1 MILIKNFTSLFLKEN
16 YGIDQDLKLKNILI
30 EKPNVISVIQNEQFP
45 RIHGLFYQIISG
57 EKIINNNKFDFN
69 YKAVNYYSLKKRID
83 LEQSVYEN
91 FLKIYLEDSIIEN
104 SILRNFNNLKNFLN
118 FEIDTEKPL
127 ERYSTGQ
134 ISKIIYSI
142 PLFLN
147 YDVYIF
153 SPISSDIDLDFNN
166 RIISKLTELYSSKI
180 IFMDFM
186 YDNLEREIFTNYLD
200 FRDLENIK
208 LSTLENLKSEP
219 GSLFIKTG
227 NQVINEKNLS
237 KYINDLNINFL
248 QVDKNYNILKAAE
261 AFQIKLTMSS
271 KLLSDFTFK
280 FGLNVRTKNKTIISQ
295 TSSKWLKINEKKEIN
310 LKINIPNVFVD
321 GIHDFFKYQS

>member
-30 EKPNVISVIQNEQFP
+30 EKPNVISVIQNEQFNK
-45 RIHGLFYQIISG
+45 IHGLFYQIISG

-69 YKAVNYYSLKKRID
+69 YKAVNYYSLKKRFD

-147 YDVYIF
+147 YDVYIL
-153 SPISSDIDLDFNN
+153 SPISRDIDLDFN
-166 RIISKLTELYSSKI
+166 
-180 IFMDFM
+180 
-186 YDNLEREIFTNYLD
+186 
-200 FRDLENIK
+200 
-208 LSTLENLKSEP
+208 
-219 GSLFIKTG
+219 
-227 NQVINEKNLS
+227 
-237 KYINDLNINFL
+237 
-248 QVDKNYNILKAAE
+248 DK
-261 AFQIKLTMSS
+261 
-271 KLLSDFTFK
+271 
-280 FGLNVRTKNKTIISQ
+280 
-295 TSSKWLKINEKKEIN
+295 
-310 LKINIPNVFVD
+310 
-321 GIHDFFKYQS
+321 